1 MPATF
6 IVFMSFTSLWLDRT
20 AVPAR
25 VSLGVTTVLT
35 TTTLMSSSK
44 VDLPHT
50 SYPKVN
56 YMCIYPKTLSK
67 GCSTLWRYT
76 EIYYTYHKLLIC

>member
-67 GCSTLWRYT
+67 G
-76 EIYYTYHKLLIC
+76 

>member
-6 IVFMSFTSLWLDRT
+6 IVFMSFTSLWIDRSS
-20 AVPAR
+20 VPAR

-35 TTTLMSSSK
+35 ITTLMSAAK
-44 VDLPHT
+44 ADLPQT

-56 YMCIYPKTLSK
+56 IVLNH
-67 GCSTLWRYT
+67 CS
-76 EIYYTYHKLLIC
+76 INLIG